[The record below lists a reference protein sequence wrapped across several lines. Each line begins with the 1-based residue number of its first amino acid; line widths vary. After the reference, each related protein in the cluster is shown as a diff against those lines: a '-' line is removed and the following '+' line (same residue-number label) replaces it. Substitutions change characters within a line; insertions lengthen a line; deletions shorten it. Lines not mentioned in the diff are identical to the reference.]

1 MQLQE
6 LGKENKSPIF
16 SEPLLDEVTVKPG
29 RMRRIQLPRITDP
42 EKDEVKVSVRV
53 NGGSPLTADG
63 NDCGDDPCYVHF
75 LLDRMLIEIYYP
87 SNYLSSRDD
96 SSQSNAST
104 KDEFHPHQ
112 RSAAISVPVFDEN
125 GQLQMI
131 EKDSSDT
138 FDRNSPRNSLDDDSD
153 NDSGISREKN
163 FIEILLDDGS
173 SISTYRVEVIV
184 SSEVV
189 VINTDRDGGGT
200 TVLDSDTDT
209 DKNDLVIEPNAD

>member
-1 MQLQE
+1 M
-6 LGKENKSPIF
+6 
-16 SEPLLDEVTVKPG
+16 
-29 RMRRIQLPRITDP
+29 
-42 EKDEVKVSVRV
+42 
-53 NGGSPLTADG
+53 
-63 NDCGDDPCYVHF
+63 
-75 LLDRMLIEIYYP
+75 
-87 SNYLSSRDD
+87 
-96 SSQSNAST
+96 
-104 KDEFHPHQ
+104 
-112 RSAAISVPVFDEN
+112 PVFDEN

-209 DKNDLVIEPNAD
+209 DKNDLVIEPNDD